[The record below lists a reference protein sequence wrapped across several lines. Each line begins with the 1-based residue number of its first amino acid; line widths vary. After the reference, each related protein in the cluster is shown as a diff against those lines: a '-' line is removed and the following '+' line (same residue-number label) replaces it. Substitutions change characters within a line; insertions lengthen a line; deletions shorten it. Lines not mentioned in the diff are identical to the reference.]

1 MIYLD
6 TNILVSLRIGDGNT
20 GSAEEW
26 YARQS
31 VPLAFSTWGLAEF
44 YGHLGLRTRK
54 EEVTTRDAA
63 KIVDQFDE
71 VIAANLTLLKSSDAA
86 ILRAAAWLRS
96 PNCALQAAD
105 ALHLAIALENE
116 AAAIATFDVRF
127 AKGIEKL
134 RIAGLKVIALP
145 ATGDDLHQARQARA
159 KYNVTER
166 DITKAVASA
175 RKRKTA
181 ERKSAPR
188 LTVRG

>member
-6 TNILVSLRIGDGNT
+6 TNILISLRIGDSNT

-26 YARQS
+26 YALQS

-71 VIAANLTLLKSSDAA
+71 VIAANFTLFKSSDAA
-86 ILRAAAWLRS
+86 ILRASTWLRS

-145 ATGDDLHQARQARA
+145 AAGIPSARQARA

-166 DITKAVASA
+166 DIAKAVAAA

-181 ERKSAPR
+181 ERKNAPR

>member
-26 YARQS
+26 YEQQS
-31 VPLAFSTWGLAEF
+31 VPLAISSWGVAEF
-44 YGHLGLRTRK
+44 YGHLGLRCRK
-54 EEVTTRDAA
+54 GEVTARDAA

-71 VIAANLTLLKSSDAA
+71 AVAANLTLIKSSDAA
-86 ILRAAAWLRS
+86 VVRAASWLRA

-127 AKGIEKL
+127 AQGIGKL

-145 ATGDDLHQARQARA
+145 TEGTSLHRTRQNSAR
-159 KYNVTER
+159 YNVSER
-166 DITKAVASA
+166 DVAKAAAAA

-181 ERKSAPR
+181 ERKNAPR

>member
-1 MIYLD
+1 MIYVD
-6 TNILVSLRIGDGNT
+6 TNVIVSLLVGDDNGAA
-20 GSAEEW
+20 AERW
-26 YARQS
+26 YSHQS
-31 VPLAFSTWGLAEF
+31 VPIAISAWSVAEF
-44 YGHLGLRTRK
+44 YSHIGLRCRKSYETPRNATRII
-54 EEVTTRDAA
+54 DA
-63 KIVDQFDE
+63 FDAL
-71 VIAANLTLLKSSDAA
+71 IPTNLTLLKSSDAA
-86 ILRAAAWLRS
+86 ILRASTWLRS

-134 RIAGLKVIALP
+134 RIAGLNVIALP
-145 ATGDDLHQARQARA
+145 AAGNDLHQARQARA

>member
-145 ATGDDLHQARQARA
+145 VADITSARQARA

-166 DITKAVASA
+166 DIAKAVASA
-175 RKRKTA
+175 RKRKTE
-181 ERKSAPR
+181 ERKNAPR